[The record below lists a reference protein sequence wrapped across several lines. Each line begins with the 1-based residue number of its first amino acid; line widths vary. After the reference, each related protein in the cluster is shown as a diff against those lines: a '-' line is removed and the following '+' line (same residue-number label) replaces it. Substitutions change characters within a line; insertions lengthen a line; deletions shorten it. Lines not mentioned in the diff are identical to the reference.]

1 MRQYF
6 DLDFLV
12 ILHRIYMNGK
22 RKKGG
27 VDIIIEHLAQ
37 QNNRIGALEFQL
49 GGKYIQD
56 TEFERNNTYSVLR
69 GFENGGEFLIREF
82 NVYPKAEPARWI
94 AEVLYAVFMVFAH
107 VRGRVPFCIASD
119 PLNTF
124 SAWILRLSGKVRKI
138 YFHSVDYSDRRFKN
152 RLLDDIY
159 HFLYRFAVGRADLV
173 GVVSSRMMQK
183 CLELGIDKDKLIF
196 VPNTPDFDKIPR
208 LDISK
213 REPFTLVVSS
223 ASVVKK
229 YRFEYI
235 VDTVSK
241 LKKEF
246 PGIKLKILG
255 DTGINKD
262 YFEKLKEK
270 IAENGLEENIRF
282 LGYLPKERN
291 LAEIASSTI
300 GIALYS
306 EDTHYYMHYADP
318 LKIREYAAC
327 GLPLIADATTAAGLE
342 AQEYDFGFITSD
354 HDDLAGAIKKLWSE
368 DGLYERYSMN
378 AFNWSRKFDKKTV
391 LNSLFSKLKD
401 AR

>member
-1 MRQYF
+1 M

-22 RKKGG
+22 RKEGG
-27 VDIIIEHLAQ
+27 VDIIIEHLIQ
-37 QNNRIGALEFQL
+37 QNNRVGALEFQL

-107 VRGRVPFCIASD
+107 VRGRIPFCIASD

-213 REPFTLVVSS
+213 RELFTLVVSS

-262 YFEKLKEK
+262 YFEKLKKK

-306 EDTHYYMHYADP
+306 EDTHYYMYYADP

-327 GLPLIADATTAAGLE
+327 GVPIITDNTTTGGSEAVDNGAGFVCNKAEEIADAIGKLWNRKE
-342 AQEYDFGFITSD
+342 LYEEYC
-354 HDDLAGAIKKLWSE
+354 LNAIKWAK
-368 DGLYERYSMN
+368 
-378 AFNWSRKFDKKTV
+378 KFEKKTI
-391 LNSLFSKLKD
+391 LKHLFQRLG
-401 AR
+401 